1 MNKTIRP
8 IYETDENKKEEKSI
22 GKIISRVWKSEVWK
36 LPPLANCG
44 DLLLARSNELVAIVE
59 VKRRYNE
66 MSRYDTYMISKGKLE
81 RITEAAER
89 LGVAG
94 LVVVQF
100 SDFLAYFYAD
110 RALETGVVATGGRYD
125 RDDPQD
131 TEEVVHIPMIELMVM
146 E

>member
-1 MNKTIRP
+1 MSRP
-8 IYETDENKKEEKSI
+8 IYETDDNKKEEKSI
-22 GKIISRVWKSEVWK
+22 GKIISRIWKSEVWK
-36 LPPLANCG
+36 LPPLADCG

-59 VKRRYNE
+59 IKRRYNE

-81 RITEAAER
+81 RIAEASDR
-89 LGVAG
+89 WGVVG

-100 SDFLAYFYAD
+100 RDFLAYFHAD
-110 RALETGVVATGGRYD
+110 RALNTGVIATGGRFD

-131 TEEVVHIPMIELMVM
+131 MEEVVHIPMIDLMVM

>member
-1 MNKTIRP
+1 MGRP

-22 GKIISRVWKSEVWK
+22 GKIISRIWKSEVWK

-44 DLLLARSNELVAIVE
+44 DLLLAKSNELVAIVE
-59 VKRRYNE
+59 IKRRYNE

-81 RITEAAER
+81 RIFEVAEK
-89 LGVAG
+89 LEVVP

-100 SDFLAYFYAD
+100 SDFLAYFNAGH
-110 RALETGVVATGGRYD
+110 ALEIGTVAVGGRYD

-131 TEEVVHIPMIELMVM
+131 TEEVVHIPMTELMVM